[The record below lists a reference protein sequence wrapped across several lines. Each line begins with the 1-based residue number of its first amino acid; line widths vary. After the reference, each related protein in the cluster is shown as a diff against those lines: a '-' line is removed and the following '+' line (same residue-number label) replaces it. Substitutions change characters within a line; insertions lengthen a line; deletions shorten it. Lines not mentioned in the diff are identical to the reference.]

1 MSPSG
6 LTWGDM
12 YLCSSKR
19 QAEEIIFEGHVY
31 KELGKIIPSIWTKA
45 QQYLKK
51 EPQIL
56 FTAFS
61 AFFQVYHSCYKMG
74 CCY

>member
-1 MSPSG
+1 MSLSG

-19 QAEEIIFEGHVY
+19 QAEEIIFEGHIY
-31 KELGKIIPSIWTKA
+31 KGLDRTIPSIWTKA
-45 QQYLKK
+45 KQYLKK
-51 EPQIL
+51 ELQIL

-61 AFFQVYHSCYKMG
+61 AFFQVHFMLQNVML
-74 CCY
+74 

>member
-1 MSPSG
+1 MSLSG

-19 QAEEIIFEGHVY
+19 QAEKIIFEGHVY
-31 KELGKIIPSIWTKA
+31 KGLGRILPSIWTKA

-51 EPQIL
+51 KPQIL
-56 FTAFS
+56 FTAS
-61 AFFQVYHSCYKMG
+61 SVFFQV
-74 CCY
+74 